1 MTPFDPR
8 VYIKL
13 MFYSIVFILFC
24 TYLFADTRIIKGDKF
39 EQDGQWCFVQVV
51 YNTKDDVVTKKEELI
66 CSEDPDGL
74 NNDRIKE
81 LEKLLELEKAKK
93 PGYWELFAAFYYKD
107 DNAPLYCR
115 KYARPD
121 SWFKRPGNACLT
133 PNGEWEIVR

>member
-1 MTPFDPR
+1 M
-8 VYIKL
+8 
-13 MFYSIVFILFC
+13 
-24 TYLFADTRIIKGDKF
+24 
-39 EQDGQWCFVQVV
+39 
-51 YNTKDDVVTKKEELI
+51 TKKEELI
-66 CSEDPDGL
+66 CSEDPEGL
-74 NNDRIKE
+74 NNDKIKE